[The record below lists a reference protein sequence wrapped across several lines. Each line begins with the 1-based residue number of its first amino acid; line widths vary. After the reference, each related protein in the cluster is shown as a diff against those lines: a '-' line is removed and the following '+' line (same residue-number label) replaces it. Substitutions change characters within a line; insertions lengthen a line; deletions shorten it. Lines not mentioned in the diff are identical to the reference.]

1 MPDSLFFTS
10 NTWGYMSSA
19 SITKNFFGIIGR
31 TAGDSK
37 GKMLAIFGGLGGLY
51 YLTLKTLKATFVDPF
66 RGKPNNW
73 GPVWFQMEEVG
84 VKSTGIV
91 FLISFLIGVI
101 LAFQTAHQLARLGAI
116 DFVGALVGVS
126 VTRELGPLMTAIV
139 MAGRVGAS
147 FTAEMGTMKV
157 SDEILALETMA
168 LNPIKFLI
176 TPRFLAIL
184 IMLPCLT
191 VMADFMG
198 MLGGYII
205 GTTTLG
211 INSIPYIDNSI
222 DAVKIMDI
230 VTGLIKS
237 VVFAVIIVM
246 VGSYM
251 AFIIEGGAEKV
262 GQNTRQSVV
271 VSMILIIVAD
281 LVFTA
286 LFFYVT

>member
-1 MPDSLFFTS
+1 MA
-10 NTWGYMSSA
+10 SA
-19 SITKNFFGIIGR
+19 QIAKNFFGVIGR
-31 TAGDSK
+31 NVVEFKGTLTAV
-37 GKMLAIFGGLGGLY
+37 FGGLGGIY
-51 YLTLKTLKATFVDPF
+51 YLTLKTLSATFIDPF
-66 RGKPNNW
+66 RGKPNKW

-91 FLISFLIGVI
+91 FLITFLIGVI
-101 LAFQTAHQLARLGAI
+101 LAFQTAYQLARLGAL
-116 DFVGALVGVS
+116 DFVGALVGVAI
-126 VTRELGPLMTAIV
+126 TRELGPLMTAIV

-168 LNPIKFLI
+168 LNPVKFLI
-176 TPRFLAIL
+176 TPRFLAIV

-191 VMADFMG
+191 IMADFMG
-198 MLGGYII
+198 ILGGYLV

-211 INSIPYIDNSI
+211 IHSVPYIDNTL
-222 DAVKIMDI
+222 DAVKIVDI

-271 VSMILIIVAD
+271 VSTILIIIAD

-286 LFFYVT
+286 LFFYIT